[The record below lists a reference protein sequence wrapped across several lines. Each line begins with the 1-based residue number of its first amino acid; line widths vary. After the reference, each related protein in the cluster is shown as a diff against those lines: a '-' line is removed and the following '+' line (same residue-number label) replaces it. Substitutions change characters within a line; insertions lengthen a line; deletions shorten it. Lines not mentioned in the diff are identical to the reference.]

1 MKFKLRT
8 AFAAAVLMTLVGS
21 LSAAE
26 PAWTSIAVKDM
37 CCAGCSQKI
46 AARLYAVRG
55 VKEVRVD
62 MKTKTLFV
70 APQQSVTLSPLAMWV
85 AVEKAKDTPLMLK
98 GPSGTFKKKPNF

>member
-1 MKFKLRT
+1 MFFKLRT
-8 AFAAAVLMTLVGS
+8 ALIAAALLTFVGS

-62 MKTKTLFV
+62 MKSKTLFV
-70 APQQSVTLSPLAMWV
+70 APQQSATLSPLAMWI
-85 AVEKAKDTPLMLK
+85 AVEKAKDTPLLLK
-98 GPSGTFKKKPNF
+98 GPSGTFKKKPTF